1 MSYLAWTGGQWSFV
15 RGLLAVYLGVG
26 LLSVAVH
33 SAQLDPA
40 SFRSI
45 ADLADPYAASR
56 SWTFF
61 PELLLDQDDVPR
73 ISLLVAVAA
82 AGALLAVA
90 FFFGIAERWTAVL
103 LSVLH
108 HFVAQFSGDEWRRT
122 GPTMTI
128 LLFSWALSP
137 AGAFGSFPSRGRL
150 DPDNGWRASQRTFT
164 FAWTALLVTIGAA
177 ALELSRRVGGPLTH
191 PVLEQFLG
199 FSERTL
205 LPRAWTGLGPL
216 FLEENR
222 REVVDRLL
230 LWFLFGLPPAL
241 FLSVFIRRTT
251 NLLLVSLGILSLF
264 AIVRGADPWFFS
276 LFFLHLLAMDPG
288 AFVDPAK
295 GYVERIFY
303 DGECGL
309 CHRFLRFCL
318 SEDRAGA
325 RFKFSPLQGET
336 AARELARFG
345 KLPDSVVLL
354 TTDGCAL
361 TKSTAVI
368 HVMRRLG
375 GLWRIVA
382 VAFAIFPAPLR
393 DVVYDM
399 IAGIRRRV
407 FRKPEGLCPMMPPH
421 LRPRFEV

>member
-26 LLSVAVH
+26 LLSVAIHTVR
-33 SAQLDPA
+33 LDPA
-40 SFRSI
+40 SVRSI
-45 ADLADPYAASR
+45 ADLADPFAASR

-61 PELLLDQDDVPR
+61 PELLLDQKGAPR
-73 ISLLVAVAA
+73 LFLLVAVAA
-82 AGALLAVA
+82 AGALLATA
-90 FFFGIAERWTAVL
+90 FFFGVAERWTAIL
-103 LSVLH
+103 LAVVH

-128 LLFSWALSP
+128 LLFAWALSP

-177 ALELSRRVGGPLTH
+177 ALELSRRIGGPLND
-191 PVLEQFLG
+191 PRLEQFLG

-205 LPRAWTGLGPL
+205 LPREWTGLGNL
-216 FLEENR
+216 FVDQTR
-222 REVVDRLL
+222 REVVDRAL
-230 LWFLFGLPPAL
+230 LWFLLGLPPAL
-241 FLSVFIRRTT
+241 LLSVFIRSTT
-251 NLLLVSLGILSLF
+251 KVLLLSLGILSLF

-276 LFFLHLLAMDPG
+276 LFFLHLMTVDPG

-318 SEDRAGA
+318 SEDRDGV
-325 RFKFSPLQGET
+325 RFKFAPLQGET
-336 AARELARFG
+336 AVRELARFG

-354 TTDGCAL
+354 TTDGRAL

-393 DVVYDM
+393 DFVYDM
-399 IAGIRRRV
+399 IAGIRRRL
-407 FRKPEGLCPMMPPH
+407 FKKPEGLCPMMPQH